1 MRLTKKQIE
10 QLNLFESLLKR
21 WNKTQNLISNK
32 QEKKIKEHIQDSLSV
47 HPLLG
52 VNILDLGS
60 GGGFPGIPLAVVSP
74 KKNVFLVER
83 NERKA
88 AFLLNCINR
97 LGLSKA
103 IVINKNSEDLLP
115 DSFPRPLEVIT
126 RAFGSPLKAIFA
138 SKKLLEEPGASLKM
152 MKTLPFVGAEDIPK
166 SYQINKIEN
175 IETKGRDE
183 QHILV
188 TIVQKKKCTR

>member
-1 MRLTKKQIE
+1 M
-10 QLNLFESLLKR
+10 KR
-21 WNKTQNLISNK
+21 WNKTQNLISKK

-74 KKNVFLVER
+74 KKNVFLVEK

-152 MKTLPFVGAEDIPK
+152 MKTLPFVGAGDIPK
-166 SYQINKIEN
+166 SYQINKNEN
-175 IETKGRDE
+175 IETKGKDKQR
-183 QHILV
+183 IMV
-188 TIVQKKKCTR
+188 TIVHKKKCTR